1 MIDGTYG
8 VYKGE
13 VHRIGID
20 EEDII
25 HLYPN
30 SESEIDDTYIDRYNL
45 GSYSKAVDPSELT
58 EMFELSS
65 FAEYK
70 GYKISIARE
79 VGDEYEL
86 WVADHEIAKKL
97 GFDRCDKYAYNMMV
111 KKSDV
116 EVIVEKTPL
125 DR

>member
-13 VHRIGID
+13 VHRIGIGEGD
-20 EEDII
+20 EI

-45 GSYSKAVDPSELT
+45 GSYSKVVDSSEIT
-58 EMFELSS
+58 EMYELSS
-65 FAEYK
+65 YVDYK

-79 VGDEYEL
+79 TKDEYEL
-86 WVADHEIAKKL
+86 WVGDCEIAKKL

-125 DR
+125 NW

>member
-13 VHRIGID
+13 VHRISRNQDGKIY
-20 EEDII
+20 
-25 HLYPN
+25 LYPN

-45 GSYSKAVDPSELT
+45 GKYSKPVDSSELT
-58 EMFELSS
+58 EMYRLSS
-65 FAEYK
+65 YAEYK
-70 GYKISIARE
+70 GYKTFIACE
-79 VGDEYEL
+79 DGDEYEL
-86 WVADHEIAKKL
+86 WVPDYAVAQEL
-97 GFDRCDKYAYNMMV
+97 GFDRCDKLAYNKMV

-125 DR
+125 DW

>member
-1 MIDGTYG
+1 MVDGTYG

-13 VHRIGID
+13 VHRIGIT
-20 EEDII
+20 EEDKIS
-25 HLYPN
+25 LSPN
-30 SESEIDDTYIDRYNL
+30 SESEIDDTYIDEYNI
-45 GSYSKAVDPSELT
+45 GSYSKIIDSSELT
-58 EMFELSS
+58 EMYELSS
-65 FAEYK
+65 YVNYK

-111 KKSDV
+111 KKDEV
-116 EVIVEKTPL
+116 DVIVEKTPL
-125 DR
+125 NW